1 MIARC
6 GRGHRLGAI
15 ILLVTLT
22 ACRRDTGPPPGEA
35 PVVMPPENVV
45 IARIATLETGPYI
58 SGALRPRLEATLRAE
73 LSSRVVAVYAERG
86 DAVATGQLLA
96 RLDAGE
102 LGATRRSALRA
113 VETAERAAEFARSNV
128 RRAEVL
134 YGAGGVALRD
144 VENAQLELATAESQL
159 AEARARLATIE
170 EQLADTE
177 IRAPFSGRVAAR
189 EVSVGDVV
197 QPGMELFTVIDQSTM
212 RLEARVPA
220 EHLREV
226 AVGSPVRF
234 QVRGY
239 PAVAFE
245 GTVSRI
251 GPAADS
257 ATRQIEI
264 VVTIPN
270 ESGALV
276 ADLFADGRVES
287 EIRRGVVIPESAVAE
302 SDLGPTVMVLR
313 QGRAVRV
320 LVELG
325 VRDERRGLVLVVS
338 GLSAGDTVLVG
349 AASTIAE
356 GTPVVVRV
364 QRAPAR

>member
-1 MIARC
+1 MTHRHRGGAR
-6 GRGHRLGAI
+6 LAAA
-15 ILLVTLT
+15 ILLLILAT
-22 ACRRDTGPPPGEA
+22 CRRAPEPPSGET
-35 PVVMPPENVV
+35 PVVMPPENVA

-58 SGALRPRLEATLRAE
+58 SGALKPRLEATLRAE
-73 LSSRVVAVYAERG
+73 LASRVVAVYAERG
-86 DAVATGQLLA
+86 DAVAAGQLLA
-96 RLDAGE
+96 RLDARE
-102 LGATRRSALRA
+102 LEATRGSALRA
-113 VETAERAAEFARSNV
+113 VETAERAAEFARSNL

-144 VENAQLELATAESQL
+144 VENARLELATAEAQL
-159 AEARARLATIE
+159 AEALARLATVE

-177 IRAPFSGRVAAR
+177 IRAPFTGRVATR
-189 EVSVGDVV
+189 NVSIGDVV
-197 QPGMELFTVIDQSTM
+197 QPGSELFTVIDPSTM

-226 AVGSPVRF
+226 NIGAPVRF

-239 PAVAFE
+239 PAVDFE

-257 ATRQIEI
+257 ATRQLEI

-287 EIRRGVVIPESAVAE
+287 EIRRGVVIPESGVVE
-302 SDLGPTVMVLR
+302 TDLGPSVLVVR

-320 LVELG
+320 RVELG
-325 VRDERRGLVLVVS
+325 IHDDRRGLVLVVS
-338 GLSAGDTVLVG
+338 GLVAGDTILIG
-349 AASTIAE
+349 AASTIGE
-356 GTPVVVRV
+356 GTPVVVRGPG
-364 QRAPAR
+364 APVR

>member
-1 MIARC
+1 MISRD
-6 GRGHRLGAI
+6 GGGAQRWLRVS
-15 ILLVTLT
+15 ILLLVLT
-22 ACRRDTGPPPGEA
+22 ACRRDTGPPPGEE
-35 PVVMPPENVV
+35 PVVMPPENVA

-73 LSSRVVAVYAERG
+73 LSSRIVAVYADRG
-86 DAVATGQLLA
+86 DPVVAGQLLA
-96 RLDAGE
+96 RLDAGDLE
-102 LGATRRSALRA
+102 ATRSSALRA
-113 VETAERAAEFARSNV
+113 IETAERAAEFARRNV

-144 VENAQLELATAESQL
+144 VENARLELATAESQL
-159 AEARARLATIE
+159 AEARARLATAE

-177 IRAPFSGRVAAR
+177 IRAPFTGRVATR
-189 EVSVGDVV
+189 NVSLGDVV
-197 QPGMELFTVIDQSTM
+197 QPGLELFTVIDPSTM
-212 RLEARVPA
+212 RLEARLPA
-220 EHLREV
+220 EHLRDV
-226 AVGSPVRF
+226 SVGAPVSF

-239 PAVAFE
+239 PAIAFE

-287 EIRRGVVIPESAVAE
+287 EIRRGVVIPEDAVTE
-302 SDLGPTVMVLR
+302 TDLGPTVLVVR

-325 VRDERRGLVLVVS
+325 VRDERRGLVLVVA
-338 GLSAGDTVLVG
+338 GLGAGDTILIG
-349 AASTIAE
+349 AASTITE
-356 GTPVVVRV
+356 GTPVVVHG
-364 QRAPAR
+364 APVR